1 MLGLEVDAPAH
12 GVVERVAGGDGVLE
26 DLHGLGVGDAGEV
39 GIGHVREARDE
50 ALVHELVEHG
60 ELIGAAAH
68 DVADNVFEH
77 VLGEVHVV
85 GQVGEGD
92 LGLDHPE
99 LGRVARG
106 I

>member
-1 MLGLEVDAPAH
+1 MLGLQVDAPAH
-12 GVVERVAGGDGVLE
+12 GVVERVACGDGLLQ
-26 DLHGLGVGDAGEV
+26 DLDGLGVGHAGEV
-39 GIGHVREARDE
+39 GVRHVSQALDK

-60 ELIGAAAH
+60 ELVGAAVH
-68 DVADNVFEH
+68 NVANNVLEH

-85 GQVGEGD
+85 GEVGEGD